1 MENLVE
7 PSPSEATGIL
17 RRLVEGEP
25 QAAADLFPLVYQQL
39 RAIAAHHLLQ
49 ERSDHTLQATA
60 LVHEAYLKLVKQE
73 ESSWQSR
80 AHFLAVTSRV
90 MRHILVDYGR
100 SRHRVK
106 RGGNPVKVSLGDN
119 DSAAEEHIEE
129 KLALNESLERFAE
142 IDPRASRIVEL
153 RVFGGLSV
161 EEVAEVL
168 GVSAKTVKRDWIA
181 ARAWLR
187 GQLKE
192 RHGHEPGGMGEDQGT
207 V

>member
-1 MENLVE
+1 ME

-17 RRLVEGEP
+17 RRLVAGEP

-39 RAIAAHHLLQ
+39 RVIAAYHLRQ

-60 LVHEAYLKLVKQE
+60 LVHEAYLRLVRQE
-73 ESSWQSR
+73 ESTWQGR
-80 AHFLAVTSRV
+80 AHFLALASQV

-100 SRHRVK
+100 SRGRVK
-106 RGGNPVKVSLGDN
+106 RGGNPVRAQLA
-119 DSAAEEHIEE
+119 DSNCAAEDRLEE
-129 KLALNESLERFAE
+129 ILALDQCLRRLEE
-142 IDPRASRIVEL
+142 IDLRQSRIVEL
-153 RVFGGLSV
+153 RYFGGLSV

-168 GVSAKTVKRDWIA
+168 GVSAKTVKRDWSV
-181 ARAWLR
+181 ARAWLY

-192 RHGHEPGGMGEDQGT
+192 RYGKGRMGDDQGA